1 MKLLINRA
9 LKNIGYQIKKYNN
22 EDSPRLKIVKNLSIN
37 KLLDIG
43 ANIGQYSLDMRK
55 RGFKKKIISFEPLKN
70 AFEQLKKVA
79 ANDKNWVVNNYALG
93 NESTQSAINV
103 SRNSMSSSILNMLP
117 EHIKSAPESIYISKQ
132 NIEIKKLDSVF
143 ESYYEVGDNIMVKI
157 DTQGYEKNV
166 ILGAENS
173 LSKIKIIQLE
183 MSVVPLYENEIIF
196 TEMIDFLDKKG
207 FELFFLENGFTD
219 IKTGRLLQL
228 DGIFMNKNCK

>member
-1 MKLLINRA
+1 
-9 LKNIGYQIKKYNN
+9 
-22 EDSPRLKIVKNLSIN
+22 
-37 KLLDIG
+37 
-43 ANIGQYSLDMRK
+43 
-55 RGFKKKIISFEPLKN
+55 
-70 AFEQLKKVA
+70 
-79 ANDKNWVVNNYALG
+79 
-93 NESTQSAINV
+93 
-103 SRNSMSSSILNMLP
+103 MLP